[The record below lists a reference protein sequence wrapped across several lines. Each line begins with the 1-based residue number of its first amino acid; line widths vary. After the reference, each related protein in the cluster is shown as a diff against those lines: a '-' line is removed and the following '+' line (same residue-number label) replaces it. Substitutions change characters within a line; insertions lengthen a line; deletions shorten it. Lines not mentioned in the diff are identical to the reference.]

1 MKSERRPNS
10 GVRGDF
16 RRRVT
21 RSLHLIRTIPS
32 TPNSTLTANP
42 LWPAPRCALVRG
54 RSSCR
59 EFRVLKHPPAPL
71 PSLVPPPAAHFPSAA
86 MLLWVR
92 HLPRS
97 LPSRLHAKGARA
109 APPPFRERLLRD
121 LYILSPGNRCMTS
134 SGAFQGLSVRAGWVF
149 RTDKALSI
157 GEVDLSPAIAAEIG
171 GRSSDWLFDR
181 PRRRRRPCRLPGSA
195 SNPSSAWPRPNGTCR

>member
-10 GVRGDF
+10 GVRGAF

-32 TPNSTLTANP
+32 TP
-42 LWPAPRCALVRG
+42 
-54 RSSCR
+54 
-59 EFRVLKHPPAPL
+59 EFHFDGK
-71 PSLVPPPAAHFPSAA
+71 PSLAGSPLRA
-86 MLLWVR
+86 
-92 HLPRS
+92 
-97 LPSRLHAKGARA
+97 GARTVIVPGIP
-109 APPPFRERLLRD
+109 PPPFRERLLRD
-121 LYILSPGNRCMTS
+121 LYILSPGNPCMTS
-134 SGAFQGLSVRAGWVF
+134 SGVFHGLSVRAGWVF

-157 GEVDLSPAIAAEIG
+157 GEVDLSPAIAVEIG